1 MRMAQKA
8 RHRIFALIK
17 KELESLVRDKQALL
31 VIFLLPLIVV
41 VAIGLPSS
49 GNGGNPPLIIGVIDQ
64 DTSEGD
70 PNLDLSLNW
79 TQTLDSLDNVQI
91 MNITSINEANNLTRL
106 GIINGYVVIPYGF
119 EQNLSEALPS
129 FLDVYYDSV
138 DASMS
143 VVIVETVS
151 AASTKFKY
159 ESGTYWLTE
168 ITEIPE
174 EVPVQGSTADIFY
187 SGPSTIIIV
196 LFATVLMLAS
206 QSIVQDVALPRM
218 LLTPAKKVE
227 VIFAKLVAYLFIGA
241 IQIIFILTIA
251 YFGFGMPING
261 NVFLLFLLLFFLAF
275 SAISLGLAIS
285 AISTSRLQASQYFVF
300 AFVTLLIIW
309 WFVPS
314 YANYIPLAAASDGF
328 TQLAYRGIFS
338 FTPYYTNIAIFGI
351 IALVVAL
358 IIFQIRK
365 TTV

>member
-1 MRMAQKA
+1 M
-8 RHRIFALIK
+8 IK

-49 GNGGNPPLIIGVIDQ
+49 GNGDGPPLLIGVIDY

-70 PNLDLSLNW
+70 PNMDLSLNW
-79 TQTLDSLDNVQI
+79 TRTLDSLDNVQI
-91 MNITSINEANNLTRL
+91 INLTSINEANNLTRL
-106 GIINGYVVIPYGF
+106 GIINGFVVIPYGF

-129 FLDVYYDSV
+129 SLEVYYDSV
-138 DASMS
+138 DASMA
-143 VVIVETVS
+143 VLIMETVS

-174 EVPVQGSTADIFY
+174 EVPVQGSAADIFY

-218 LLTPAKKVE
+218 LLTPAKKIE
-227 VIFAKLVAYLFIGA
+227 VIFAKLIAYLFIGA

-275 SAISLGLAIS
+275 HPSVKECRAVLGKNFL
-285 AISTSRLQASQYFVF
+285 LDVF
-300 AFVTLLIIW
+300 IHLGRV
-309 WFVPS
+309 
-314 YANYIPLAAASDGF
+314 
-328 TQLAYRGIFS
+328 Q
-338 FTPYYTNIAIFGI
+338 
-351 IALVVAL
+351 
-358 IIFQIRK
+358 
-365 TTV
+365 

>member
-1 MRMAQKA
+1 MAQKT

-49 GNGGNPPLIIGVIDQ
+49 GNGDGPPLLIGVIDH
-64 DTSEGD
+64 DSSEGD
-70 PNLDLSLNW
+70 PNIDLSLNW
-79 TQTLDSLDNVQI
+79 TQTLNSLDHVQI
-91 MNITSINEANNLTRL
+91 INLTSINEANNLTRL
-106 GIINGYVVIPYGF
+106 GIINGFVVIPYGF

-138 DASMS
+138 DATMA
-143 VVIVETVS
+143 VLIVETVS

-174 EVPVQGSTADIFY
+174 EVPVQGSAADIFY

-218 LLTPAKKVE
+218 LLTPAKKIE
-227 VIFAKLVAYLFIGA
+227 IIFAKLIAYLFIGA

-300 AFVTLLIIW
+300 AFVTLLIVW

-314 YANYIPLAAASDGF
+314 YADYIPLYAASEGF

-338 FTPYYTNIAIFGI
+338 FTPYYSNIAIFGLI
-351 IALVVAL
+351 CLVIALV
-358 IIFQIRK
+358 IFQIRK

>member
-1 MRMAQKA
+1 LAQKT

-49 GNGGNPPLIIGVIDQ
+49 GNSDGPPLLIGVIDH
-64 DTSEGD
+64 DSSEGD
-70 PNLDLSLNW
+70 PNIDLSLNW
-79 TQTLDSLDNVQI
+79 TQTLDSLDHVQI
-91 MNITSINEANNLTRL
+91 INLTSINEANNLTRL
-106 GIINGYVVIPYGF
+106 GIINGFVVIPYGF

-138 DASMS
+138 DATMG
-143 VVIVETVS
+143 VLIVETVS

-174 EVPVQGSTADIFY
+174 EVPVQGSAADIFY

-218 LLTPAKKVE
+218 LLTPAKKIE
-227 VIFAKLVAYLFIGA
+227 IIFAKLIAYLFIGA

-300 AFVTLLIIW
+300 AFVTLLIVW

-314 YANYIPLAAASDGF
+314 YADYIPLYAASEGF

-338 FTPYYTNIAIFGI
+338 FTPYYSNIAIFGLI
-351 IALVVAL
+351 CLVIALV
-358 IIFQIRK
+358 IFQIRK